1 MRRASRRIWRPDG
14 HVSSR
19 VAHRSGGPF
28 VMVPCPCR
36 SIVPGRAWGGGQPA
50 PPPRFIHRV
59 YLKLSGVRS
68 AGAMAWPEALPK
80 QKWGPALLPAPTC
93 TELRICRCSL
103 AWWLSP
109 PALRSWLTSSGVAS
123 DRGPARRLVLDLP
136 RPFLGWSLSRRL
148 LPGGAANC
156 DWKTNSSGASS
167 GGPTWAEALLIAI
180 RWRSVLPSP
189 AAPSCRC
196 RPSDEAGTS
205 VPITHVSCT
214 TFSSRESEKN
224 ESLPVDNGDIVHN
237 SSQAKRV
244 RRAVADSFAP
254 T

>member
-14 HVSSR
+14 NVSSR

-123 DRGPARRLVLDLP
+123 DGGPARRLVQSSSAALLGLVPFASLAP
-136 RPFLGWSLSRRL
+136 RGSRELRLEDQLFRRLFRWSDLSRSSPHRHPVEIGPSVTCRTF
-148 LPGGAANC
+148 LPL
-156 DWKTNSSGASS
+156 
-167 GGPTWAEALLIAI
+167 PAL
-180 RWRSVLPSP
+180 R
-189 AAPSCRC
+189 
-196 RPSDEAGTS
+196 
-205 VPITHVSCT
+205 
-214 TFSSRESEKN
+214 
-224 ESLPVDNGDIVHN
+224 
-237 SSQAKRV
+237 
-244 RRAVADSFAP
+244 
-254 T
+254 